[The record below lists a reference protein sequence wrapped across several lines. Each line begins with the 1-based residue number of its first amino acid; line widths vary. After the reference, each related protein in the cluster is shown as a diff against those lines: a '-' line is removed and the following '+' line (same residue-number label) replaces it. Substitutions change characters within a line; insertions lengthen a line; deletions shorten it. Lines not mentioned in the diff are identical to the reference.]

1 MSVIVDTDLRPL
13 LGPARNQGQRPTCLA
28 FAATAAHEASRNDV
42 DYLSTEYLVFYGVQR
57 SHRNPRRGLNQV
69 SVAQALEY
77 DGQPDEAAWP
87 YSEQMPESVTTWTPP
102 TTTDTVH
109 RARTTFSRRSVGE
122 VREVLRQGAPVVLL
136 VAATRAM
143 YMPDAEGVVRPGPSD
158 AITSRHALLA
168 VGSGHADDG
177 TYLLVRNS
185 WGLDWGNQ
193 GHGWLP
199 ERYVAAHLYDTGLVQ
214 NEGWT
219 A

>member
-1 MSVIVDTDLRPL
+1 MSITVDTDLRPL

-28 FAATAAHEASRNDV
+28 FAATSAHEASRNPV
-42 DYLSTEYLVFYGVQR
+42 CYLSTEHLVFHGVQR

-69 SVAQALEY
+69 AVAQALEY

-87 YSEQMPESVTTWTPP
+87 YSTQMPEARTWTPP
-102 TTTDTVH
+102 TTPDTLH
-109 RARTTFSRRSVGE
+109 RARLTFSPRNVGE
-122 VREVLRQGAPVVLL
+122 VRDVVQQGAPVVLL
-136 VAATRAM
+136 VSATNAM
-143 YMPDAEGVVRPGPSD
+143 YVPDAEGVVRPGPSD
-158 AITSRHALLA
+158 AMTTRHALLA

-177 TYLLVRNS
+177 RYLLVRNS

-199 ERYVAAHLYDTGLVQ
+199 EPYVAAHLYDTGLIQ
-214 NEGWT
+214 NAGWT